1 MNRLSV
7 TRTVFFVAL
16 TFNLGVAGAYAQ
28 PGRPTNVRIRM
39 SFSGNGG
46 PSPVN
51 LNQPNTSTVEENVA
65 GDGTLGPFT
74 LRNVSAAQ
82 GTPQPSSDCTGLFFP
97 RVAGAGVIRFEDG
110 SLLKV
115 NLMQGGD
122 CIDLVHMIG
131 HCTLSFEVNGGTG
144 RFQKAKGDLTLT
156 ETAKPLLT
164 DAAGNPVFFTEV
176 GQITGTVSGVTD
188 DDGWDDRR

>member
-1 MNRLSV
+1 
-7 TRTVFFVAL
+7 
-16 TFNLGVAGAYAQ
+16 
-28 PGRPTNVRIRM
+28 
-39 SFSGNGG
+39 
-46 PSPVN
+46 
-51 LNQPNTSTVEENVA
+51 
-65 GDGTLGPFT
+65 
-74 LRNVSAAQ
+74 
-82 GTPQPSSDCTGLFFP
+82 
-97 RVAGAGVIRFEDG
+97 
-110 SLLKV
+110 
-115 NLMQGGD
+115 MQGGD